1 MSPITGY
8 WESLQSHVEL
18 VGNQLV
24 TGGGSICLQ
33 AIFRAIGSFLAF
45 ASYKAK
51 NFYFLNERT
60 FIWQSSGK
68 SPGFEPLPTLVR
80 GCFWTGIWTG
90 NSNGSWTDKQSSH
103 FSTAKEISV
112 KATFFFM

>member
-51 NFYFLNERT
+51 NFYFPNERT
-60 FIWQSSGK
+60 FIWKYAGK
-68 SPGFEPLPTLVR
+68 SL
-80 GCFWTGIWTG
+80 
-90 NSNGSWTDKQSSH
+90 
-103 FSTAKEISV
+103 
-112 KATFFFM
+112 

>member
-1 MSPITGY
+1 MVMSPITGY

-45 ASYKAK
+45 ASYKPK
-51 NFYFLNERT
+51 DLYFPNQHT
-60 FIWQSSGK
+60 F
-68 SPGFEPLPTLVR
+68 V
-80 GCFWTGIWTG
+80 
-90 NSNGSWTDKQSSH
+90 
-103 FSTAKEISV
+103 
-112 KATFFFM
+112 

>member
-1 MSPITGY
+1 MFSITGY

-51 NFYFLNERT
+51 NFYFPIERT
-60 FIWQSSGK
+60 FIWQSAGK
-68 SPGFEPLPTLVR
+68 SLSNR
-80 GCFWTGIWTG
+80 
-90 NSNGSWTDKQSSH
+90 NSDLQYVEYMIGSINSEH
-103 FSTAKEISV
+103 
-112 KATFFFM
+112 

>member
-1 MSPITGY
+1 MFSITGY
-8 WESLQSHVEL
+8 WESLQSHVE
-18 VGNQLV
+18 LV

-68 SPGFEPLPTLVR
+68 SPGFEPMHTLAR
-80 GCFWTGIWTG
+80 SGL
-90 NSNGSWTDKQSSH
+90 
-103 FSTAKEISV
+103 A
-112 KATFFFM
+112 